1 VVNGNDILEQYRVET
16 LDKKYENKEKKKQ
29 WNY

>member
-29 WNY
+29 